1 MTVFFIV
8 EIHDLLTKSWRSRES
23 KNLGYFTMLLVLGF
37 GPKFVENE
45 RPTLALMIT
54 FKALEAGG
62 LIILIFSFSQ
72 HLMILL
78 KCIVIAQMLKLD
90 PTQMLKLDPIEAKS
104 QHEGAKIAKTS
115 YRAGKLNERYE
126 YLFRRHC

>member
-1 MTVFFIV
+1 
-8 EIHDLLTKSWRSRES
+8 
-23 KNLGYFTMLLVLGF
+23 MLLVLGF

-54 FKALEAGG
+54 FKALEAGS

-78 KCIVIAQMLKLD
+78 KCIVIAQMLKLY
-90 PTQMLKLDPIEAKS
+90 TIEAKS

-115 YRAGKLNERYE
+115 YRAGKLNE
-126 YLFRRHC
+126 

>member
-8 EIHDLLTKSWRSRES
+8 EIHDLLTKSWHPRES

-90 PTQMLKLDPIEAKS
+90 PIEAKS

-115 YRAGKLNERYE
+115 YRAGKLNE
-126 YLFRRHC
+126 

>member
-45 RPTLALMIT
+45 RPTFALMVT
-54 FKALEAGG
+54 FKGLEEES
-62 LIILIFSFSQ
+62 LITLIFSFSQ
-72 HLMILL
+72 HLMVLL
-78 KCIVIAQMLKLD
+78 KCIVIAPVL
-90 PTQMLKLDPIEAKS
+90 
-104 QHEGAKIAKTS
+104 
-115 YRAGKLNERYE
+115 
-126 YLFRRHC
+126 